1 VPKFWPD
8 HHEETSAKIFS
19 PRLLNGLLATF
30 LVIICTIFGAF
41 ILPLFKNKEKLFGQ
55 IMLFFTAL
63 AVSALSGA
71 ALMVLIPEGLGL
83 DGCGARFEWQNLM
96 TCGGI
101 FMFFIIRRLLHLVT
115 GHDDVFTQE
124 LRGHAGEPNS
134 MWVEN
139 QIVKTSEMG
148 SENSENAKMLLNSSD
163 SSTAQITLEINNK
176 NTIQD
181 TKPEPKKSLKQSLK
195 TMKSVGWMTLLGDS
209 AHNFLDGVAI
219 GATFHQPG
227 CASKA
232 IAKGW
237 QVTIAVLAEEFPHEL
252 GDFAVL
258 LRSGLSCKEAIFCNL
273 FSGSTCMLGYIV
285 GWKFGEDLGLQVF
298 SWMGGVFLFISL
310 GCMLPEVETTI
321 TDLNEKFNKSGSLKV
336 LLGFKLIAVMG
347 FVMGYG
353 IVFCSGKYID
363 FDESSCE

>member
-1 VPKFWPD
+1 
-8 HHEETSAKIFS
+8 
-19 PRLLNGLLATF
+19 
-30 LVIICTIFGAF
+30 
-41 ILPLFKNKEKLFGQ
+41 
-55 IMLFFTAL
+55 MLFFTAL

-139 QIVKTSEMG
+139 QIVKTSEVMRD
-148 SENSENAKMLLNSSD
+148 AKMLLDSSD
-163 SSTAQITLEINNK
+163 SSTAQINLEITNK

-195 TMKSVGWMTLLGDS
+195 TMKSVGWMTLIGDS

>member
-1 VPKFWPD
+1 
-8 HHEETSAKIFS
+8 
-19 PRLLNGLLATF
+19 
-30 LVIICTIFGAF
+30 
-41 ILPLFKNKEKLFGQ
+41 
-55 IMLFFTAL
+55 MLFFTAL

-124 LRGHAGEPNS
+124 LTGHRGEPHS
-134 MWVEN
+134 MWVQDGN
-139 QIVKTSEMG
+139 IVKNNTEISG
-148 SENSENAKMLLNSSD
+148 SENSENAKFLNSTD
-163 SSTAQITLEINNK
+163 SSNAQISLEIRQLEISNK
-176 NTIQD
+176 KPCQD
-181 TKPEPKKSLKQSLK
+181 VRRDLKDLKDLKNQEPKKSLKQSLK
-195 TMKSVGWMTLLGDS
+195 TMKSVGWMTLIGDS

-273 FSGSTCMLGYIV
+273 FSGSTCVLGYLV
-285 GWKFGEDLGLQVF
+285 GWKFGEDLGLAVF

-347 FVMGYG
+347 FLLGYA

>member
-1 VPKFWPD
+1 MNASLFIANSSSTTIPPEIISSAFDSKMDPQTQQLQPNCNISKILLEYHTTCTETPTFTNFDECPVVPKFWPI
-8 HHEETSAKIFS
+8 HHEQTSTDLD
-19 PRLLNGLLATF
+19 RLANGLLATF
-30 LVIICTIFGAF
+30 IVIICTILGAF
-41 ILPLFKNKEKLFGQ
+41 ILPAFKNKEKLFGQ

-96 TCGGI
+96 ACGGI
-101 FMFFIIRRLLHLVT
+101 FVFFIIRRLLHLIT

-124 LRGHAGEPNS
+124 CRPHGGEPSS
-134 MWVEN
+134 MWVKDGN
-139 QIVKTSEMG
+139 IVKTGETVEISG
-148 SENSENAKMLLNSSD
+148 SENSENAKFLESSD
-163 SSTAQITLEINNK
+163 SSTAQITLEI
-176 NTIQD
+176 TD
-181 TKPEPKKSLKQSLK
+181 KKGSVEKQTDKSQKAQKSEKQSFKQSLK

-258 LRSGLSCKEAIFCNL
+258 QC
-273 FSGSTCMLGYIV
+273 V
-285 GWKFGEDLGLQVF
+285 
-298 SWMGGVFLFISL
+298 
-310 GCMLPEVETTI
+310 
-321 TDLNEKFNKSGSLKV
+321 
-336 LLGFKLIAVMG
+336 
-347 FVMGYG
+347 
-353 IVFCSGKYID
+353 
-363 FDESSCE
+363 